1 MGYVNSDSDFSLFAF
16 NPVAPGSAPIAG
28 APPGSDAFSLSNM
41 LTKGWDLI
49 GSFDYDA
56 LAVNGKLNLETIT
69 AGAPNSGVGK
79 NILNYA
85 SSYWAVMAVYD
96 GIANTGAKYG
106 SDVKSSSGSTTG
118 NDRFKIAS
126 IAGCYDE
133 PNHPPG
139 VPEPASL
146 ALMLVG
152 MVGMGS
158 TILRRAQR

>member
-1 MGYVNSDSDFSLFAF
+1 
-16 NPVAPGSAPIAG
+16 
-28 APPGSDAFSLSNM
+28 M
-41 LTKGWDLI
+41 LTKGWELI

-56 LAVNGKLNLETIT
+56 LAVNGKLNLETVT
-69 AGAPNSGVGK
+69 TGVPNAGMAK

-85 SSYWAVMAVYD
+85 SSYWAVGAVYD
-96 GIANTGAKYG
+96 SIANTGAKYG
-106 SDVKSSSGSTTG
+106 SDVKSSSGSTSG

-133 PNHPPG
+133 PNNPPG

-152 MVGMGS
+152 MVGMRK
-158 TILRRAQR
+158 TLRRRAQR

>member
-16 NPVAPGSAPIAG
+16 NPVAPGSEPIAG
-28 APPGSDAFSLSNM
+28 APPGSDAFSLGNM
-41 LTKGWDLI
+41 LTKGWELI

-56 LAVNGKLNLETIT
+56 LAVNGKLNLETVT
-69 AGAPNSGVGK
+69 AGAPNAGVAK

-85 SSYWAVMAVYD
+85 SSYWAISAVYD
-96 GIANTGAKYG
+96 GMLSGTAKYG

-126 IAGCYDE
+126 IAGCYDK
-133 PNHPPG
+133 PDTPG

-152 MVGMGS
+152 MVGMRK
-158 TILRRAQR
+158 TLRRRPQR